1 MGIPGYKLQLMRH
14 QRPSVISEP
23 TPADLAGLGSQ
34 TAALCEMTRQ
44 VLNRMDALIQAIT
57 SIPLTEPE
65 ILARGAPITGIDD
78 LLIGYIRLSM
88 ASVPVTHEVLQVEGG
103 AAVAITPVI
112 RNTSERTIP
121 FMLTNNDNAQF
132 LRWGADTLTV
142 LNGAILKNETSV
154 IITVSANSSIYAV
167 FPVHTSTV
175 SLSRLAIP

>member
-1 MGIPGYKLQLMRH
+1 
-14 QRPSVISEP
+14 
-23 TPADLAGLGSQ
+23 
-34 TAALCEMTRQ
+34 MTRQ

-65 ILARGAPITGIDD
+65 ILARGAPITGDD

-88 ASVPVTHEVLQVEGG
+88 ATVPVTHEVLQVEGG

-175 SLSRLAIP
+175 SLSRLGIP